1 MDPDMADPIAP
12 DSEAPPKRRWLPI
25 AAAVVV
31 PAVLGAWVAVNQQ
44 ASLAAV
50 LGGPEAGVEAPVEE
64 EPEAD
69 PMQYGEFLELQGL
82 IVNPAGTEG
91 LRYLMVHVGF
101 ESEETKALEE
111 LTAKEIA
118 VRDAVIKI
126 LSAKTVPQ
134 LSDIGRRDSLKVE
147 IRDTVNGM
155 LRDGQIDRL
164 YFTQYVLQ

>member
-1 MDPDMADPIAP
+1 MADPIVP
-12 DSEAPPKRRWLPI
+12 DPAAPPKRRWIPI
-25 AAAVVV
+25 VAAIVV
-31 PAVLGAWVAVNQQ
+31 PAVLGAWVAVSQQ

-50 LGGPEAGVEAPVEE
+50 LGGPAEEVALPVEE
-64 EPEAD
+64 EPKAE
-69 PMQYGEFLELQGL
+69 PTEYGEFLELQGL

-101 ESEETKALEE
+101 ESEQAKALEE
-111 LTAKEIA
+111 LTMKEIA

-155 LRDGQIDRL
+155 LREGQIDRL